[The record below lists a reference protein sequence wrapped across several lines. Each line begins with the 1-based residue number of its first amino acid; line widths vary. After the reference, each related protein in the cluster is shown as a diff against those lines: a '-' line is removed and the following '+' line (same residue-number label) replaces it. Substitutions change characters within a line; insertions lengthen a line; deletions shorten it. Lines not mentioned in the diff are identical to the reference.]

1 MHFSSS
7 NASAQMG
14 KIGTEQQQQKNKNK
28 KTVKKRSKMHRF
40 SFTGSSEIFAW
51 QKKRNRGQVLNV
63 CGECSLFNNKKNHP
77 SSECGVPGIRFFY
90 G

>member
-28 KTVKKRSKMHRF
+28 K
-40 SFTGSSEIFAW
+40 
-51 QKKRNRGQVLNV
+51 Q
-63 CGECSLFNNKKNHP
+63 
-77 SSECGVPGIRFFY
+77 
-90 G
+90 